1 MVGLGIDS
9 RGRTDSQG
17 LEVIEKQR
25 YIVLPFSLQT
35 ARLHRNDYSVSRVSK
50 GHNNSL
56 VNYSGTKFSV

>member
-25 YIVLPFSLQT
+25 YIVLPLWYY
-35 ARLHRNDYSVSRVSK
+35 RLVCKPLDYIEMTI
-50 GHNNSL
+50 L
-56 VNYSGTKFSV
+56 YPE